1 MNWYLALRLDC
12 KFLHSPI
19 SECSWNWRLAKLP
32 QDVAASARWSPE
44 GWAEPVDGPVCCSEF
59 ADKSGLPEGRFRWQS
74 VSELCGHSV
83 SASHLSIGK
92 AASTSMVALL
102 ALPSVLKPTESQ
114 PPCSVCIMQ
123 ACHFPAPVGK
133 SCRGCGALPSSI
145 FKCPSLHFK
154 TFFQTCHRYYSSLRC

>member
-1 MNWYLALRLDC
+1 MNWCLILRLDR
-12 KFLHSPI
+12 KFPHSPI

-32 QDVAASARWSPE
+32 QGRGRQCAASPQGR
-44 GWAEPVDGPVCCSEF
+44 AEPIGGPVCHSEF
-59 ADKSGLPEGRFRWQS
+59 ADKSGLPEGRFQWQS

-92 AASTSMVALL
+92 AASTCMVALL

-123 ACHFPAPVGK
+123 APHFPAPVEK
-133 SCRGCGALPSSI
+133 SCRGCACSAE
-145 FKCPSLHFK
+145 FYF
-154 TFFQTCHRYYSSLRC
+154 